1 MRTLTPQW
9 ISAIYDYCSKTQRS
23 TEPQSQ
29 PVLTPDTAPNVPKSN
44 NRKPVRRI
52 AAVLVSLVT
61 VGLLLSTDNPAFLNA
76 TKTGVNATETST
88 GSDTSVAVAA
98 SQSPANDNSNENQ
111 IRDLR
116 LENEVLLDNL
126 KVSREETENLRQETL
141 HLNKELLRLEL
152 ALLNATEGADI
163 AVEITSTNDTT
174 DEPADNFVPGE
185 EKDLE
190 TLISESPIEVDVDIP
205 EVYAESPEA
214 YVAEQESYETVDDQ
228 TNVTKDLL
236 GRSGELE
243 IEVFYEYASEADK
256 RAYDEFIND
265 IGFHVSY
272 SDFRFSDK
280 YKPAETE

>member
-9 ISAIYDYCSKTQRS
+9 ISAIYDYCSKTQTS
-23 TEPQSQ
+23 TEPESQ
-29 PVLTPDTAPNVPKSN
+29 PVLTPDTAPNVPKTN

-61 VGLLLSTDNPAFLNA
+61 VGLLLLADNPAFLNA
-76 TKTGVNATETST
+76 TETST
-88 GSDTSVAVAA
+88 GSGTSVAVAI
-98 SQSPANDNSNENQ
+98 SQGPVNDNSNENQ

-126 KVSREETENLRQETL
+126 RVSREETENLRQETL

-152 ALLNATEGADI
+152 ALLNATEG
-163 AVEITSTNDTT
+163 VEIASTNDTT
-174 DEPADNFVPGE
+174 DESADNFVPGE

-214 YVAEQESYETVDDQ
+214 YLAEQESYETVDDQ

-243 IEVFYEYASEADK
+243 IEVFYEYASKADK
-256 RAYDEFIND
+256 RAYDEFIDD
-265 IGFHVSY
+265 IGYHVSY
-272 SDFRFSDK
+272 SDFRSSDK
-280 YKPAETE
+280 YKPAQTE